1 MSLHQ
6 SGNLGQT
13 SLRGKRR
20 NVDAMQAYDALPI
33 PLRRW
38 LCHAALPWSPT
49 SARKI
54 WNRARATGLDTDEA
68 IALLRRAETNT
79 LAREKRANRQ
89 PPPFPD

>member
-1 MSLHQ
+1 MSLQQ

-13 SLRGKRR
+13 RLRGKRR
-20 NVDAMQAYDALPI
+20 NVDPMQAYDALPTQ
-33 PLRRW
+33 LRRW
-38 LCHAALPWSPT
+38 LCHAALPWSPA

-68 IALLRRAETNT
+68 IALLRRSETNT